1 MSIRLLHAWSC
12 DQAVLHTAID
22 DLESFLWVLVWT
34 LVHIFKEFT
43 TFDNA
48 KGTINTL
55 TQTYSSYD
63 FSKNQNKALVVKFGW
78 GRAEVFGGLIHEWL
92 EISQRSHRFI
102 VNFQE
107 SLLGWDEFTTHCEQV
122 YIEYIQAGF
131 MHLEQ
136 IKNYSTWEE
145 VVVTNRHSFAKM

>member
-92 EISQRSHRFI
+92 E
-102 VNFQE
+102 
-107 SLLGWDEFTTHCEQV
+107 EQV